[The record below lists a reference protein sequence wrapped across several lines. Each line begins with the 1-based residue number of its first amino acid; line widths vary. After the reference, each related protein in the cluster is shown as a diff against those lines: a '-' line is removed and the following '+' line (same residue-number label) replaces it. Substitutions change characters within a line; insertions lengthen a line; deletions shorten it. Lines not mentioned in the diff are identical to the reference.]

1 MSSLLC
7 FKQMK
12 QLKLPLQM
20 EGNSADFSGEKT
32 SFLLVSMLGE
42 LGGDFLLT
50 LNHIKY
56 WVYFVMCN
64 V

>member
-42 LGGDFLLT
+42 LGGDFLLN
-50 LNHIKY
+50 LKSHQILGLL
-56 WVYFVMCN
+56 CN

>member
-1 MSSLLC
+1 
-7 FKQMK
+7 MK